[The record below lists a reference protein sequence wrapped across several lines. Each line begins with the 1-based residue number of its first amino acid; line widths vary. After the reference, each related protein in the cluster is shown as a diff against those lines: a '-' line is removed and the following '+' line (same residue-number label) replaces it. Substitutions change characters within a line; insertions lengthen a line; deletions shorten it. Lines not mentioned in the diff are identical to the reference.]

1 MITLEKI
8 DQIVERTGVSYAQ
21 AKEALD
27 KTNGDVIDAIIYI
40 EENTPT
46 FTKKVSEN
54 VNLKK
59 DEVLYTLKELL
70 RKGNVTKIIV
80 EKKGKRY
87 LEVPVN
93 IAVSAGALSLLIGIA
108 ILPVVAVI
116 GVGLYIGDFRIK
128 VVKDDGSEVDVNEE
142 TQKRILLLKGKVENS
157 KVNEVK
163 DDLIDITKEVMK
175 GAKDGIKDVQE
186 DVKDNMDAIK
196 DNVVDIKN
204 KVGDKVKDNIEN
216 IKEKMDEKKEKREEI
231 KNKVE
236 DIKEDIKDKA
246 QEVKEDVKDKVED
259 VKEKANEVKEEAKDK
274 ADEVKEEVKDKVEDT
289 KKDIKDKVEDIKNNK
304 K

>member
-59 DEVLYTLKELL
+59 DEVIYTLKELL

-80 EKKGKRY
+80 EKKGKKY

-108 ILPVVAVI
+108 VLPVVAVI
-116 GVGLYIGDFRIK
+116 GVGLYIGDFRVK

-157 KVNEVK
+157 KANEVK

-186 DVKDNMDAIK
+186 DVKDNMGAIK
-196 DNVVDIKN
+196 DNVVDT
-204 KVGDKVKDNIEN
+204 
-216 IKEKMDEKKEKREEI
+216 
-231 KNKVE
+231 
-236 DIKEDIKDKA
+236 
-246 QEVKEDVKDKVED
+246 QSPYY
-259 VKEKANEVKEEAKDK
+259 
-274 ADEVKEEVKDKVEDT
+274 
-289 KKDIKDKVEDIKNNK
+289 
-304 K
+304 

>member
-21 AKEALD
+21 AKDALD

-108 ILPVVAVI
+108 VLPVAAVI

-236 DIKEDIKDKA
+236 EVKEDIKDKA
-246 QEVKEDVKDKVED
+246 EDIKEDVEDKAKEVKKDVKDKVED
-259 VKEKANEVKEEAKDK
+259 VKDKAKEVKED
-274 ADEVKEEVKDKVEDT
+274 VKDKVEDT
-289 KKDIKDKVEDIKNNK
+289 KKDIKEKIEDKK
-304 K
+304 